1 MQRYAVRTRADSPEL
16 RKAAM
21 AIEQAAWSSLGFLN
35 FTRAHFAFY
44 QELLEE
50 HADCQ
55 LCLVDEVT
63 GYPVAVGP
71 SERFSSWDPRARV
84 RHGWWKRWRRAW

>member
-1 MQRYAVRTRADSPEL
+1 MQKYAVRTRADSPEL

-44 QELLEE
+44 QQVLETDE
-50 HADCQ
+50 RRGTEAAFKQ
-55 LCLVDEVT
+55 LVRNNYLCGRRRPVDV
-63 GYPVAVGP
+63 
-71 SERFSSWDPRARV
+71 RRV
-84 RHGWWKRWRRAW
+84 